1 MPTNYDQYKTG
12 EHDSQSPMNRKQLPP
27 EPTLI
32 EQLQFEVDELNG
44 KLREVTELKEMFR
57 DKYTKLYLTHLKAYD
72 FVVKIETLELRQGF
86 KITGATLNDG
96 LEYRKLKERLFNLIR
111 R

>member
-1 MPTNYDQYKTG
+1 MQTNLDQYKTG
-12 EHDSQSPMNRKQLPP
+12 EHDSQSPMNREQLPP

-44 KLREVTELKEMFR
+44 KLREERELKEYWLR
-57 DKYTKLYLTHLKAYD
+57 RCNAASIDTKAS
-72 FVVKIETLELRQGF
+72 FIIQQMETLELRQGF

-96 LEYRKLKERLFNLIR
+96 LEYRELKERLFNLIR
-111 R
+111 G